1 MAQLNEGVR
10 QGISGRAGPDTAPA
24 YLRTGA
30 AVALY
35 ATAAAGFI
43 GYEIDQRGA
52 DGTDFL
58 KSLYDP
64 RVPLTPW
71 AQTPQDWA
79 LIAAALVF
87 GGIALA
93 RRRVARGALMLLAV
107 ILIGLSLRELVG
119 LAVSEPYR
127 QMMDSLG
134 NGQLLII
141 FRVVGLFIGIAILAE
156 MARAGRRSTPPYA
169 AYGGAYGGMYG
180 GYGPP
185 PPAYRPGPR
194 PQFSAAGICVL
205 LGGLVAG
212 AWLVYRLT
220 RPEVFVMGLPGG
232 DAGVGGFFRDVVD
245 ASYGTSVPYSFHSVS
260 IVVAPLLVGVLLL
273 RGSPAARGAALALS
287 FISLYLDARG
297 LYSYVAEG
305 DLGQYFDSTLGTLVL
320 LSTVATTV
328 LALTAVVLLLR
339 VPEQD

>member
-1 MAQLNEGVR
+1 MALLNQGVR
-10 QGISGRAGPDTAPA
+10 QGSPGRAGPDTAPA
-24 YLRTGA
+24 YLRMGA

-43 GYEIDQRGA
+43 GYEIDQGGA

-64 RVPLTPW
+64 RTPLTPW

-79 LIAAALVF
+79 LIATALVF

-134 NGQLLII
+134 NGQLLVI

-169 AYGGAYGGMYG
+169 AYGTNPAYG

-185 PPAYRPGPR
+185 PPFRPGPR
-194 PQFSAAGICVL
+194 LRPQITAAGVCVL

-220 RPEVFVMGLPGG
+220 RPEVFVMGLPGR
-232 DAGVGGFFRDVVD
+232 DAGVDGFFRAVVD

-260 IVVAPLLVGVLLL
+260 YVVAPLLVGVLLL
-273 RGSPAARGAALALS
+273 RDSPAARGTAIALS

-297 LYSYVAEG
+297 LYSYAVEG
-305 DLGQYFDSTLGTLVL
+305 DIGQYFDSTLGTLAL
-320 LSTVATTV
+320 LSAVTTAV
-328 LALTAVVLLLR
+328 LALAAVALLLR